1 MVMITPAQR
10 RMFLADLMASPDAE
24 NADLAGQY
32 GAFDNETAR
41 LGNYSLNEQPS
52 LSALLQPEM
61 SQQQPVQR
69 SSGPIGQIPGTF
81 GPGEGAFQ
89 RSGGELVRVK
99 SQPQTNSDLYL
110 DYTNPIDV
118 MGVKGYRLKG
128 DSSRAL
134 LSDGRIARLGVD
146 AAAEQSARR
155 AEEEFQLK
163 RAKTLAEIAK
173 LQGGGVD
180 NEAERLAAR
189 AKIPGTAEYERVQ
202 KDLART
208 KKTSDAAEATRK
220 YAADNATMLETSLAD
235 ILGVTPDQLDKVL
248 GTDTK
253 KAQSRVSPAVG
264 VIDVMTPTLFQG
276 TKDIESAIE
285 NLKSKAQMFGLANL
299 RKSGVAPGSITEKEW
314 PKFESTLANIDPS
327 LSKEAFVKQL
337 KDIYQQ
343 IKSARGT
350 GELDYSELTGGEAPA
365 QPAQSG
371 AQQQAQLMREAEA
384 AIARGAPREAVMRR
398 LQEKLRGQ

>member
-1 MVMITPAQR
+1 MEMITPAQR
-10 RMFLADLMASPDAE
+10 RMFLADLMGSPDAE
-24 NADLAGQY
+24 NIDLAGQH
-32 GAFDNETAR
+32 GAFDNEID
-41 LGNYSLNEQPS
+41 NYITNDQPL
-52 LSALLQPEM
+52 LSALLRSETPQRQPA
-61 SQQQPVQR
+61 QR

-89 RSGGELVRVK
+89 RSGGERVQLK
-99 SQPQTNSDLYL
+99 SQPQGNSDLYL
-110 DYTNPIDV
+110 DYANPIDV

-146 AAAEQSARR
+146 AAAEQNARR

-173 LQGGGVD
+173 LQGGGTD

-208 KKTSDAAEATRK
+208 KKNSDAAEATRR
-220 YAADNATMLETSLAD
+220 YVADNAKMLETSLAD

-253 KAQSRVSPAVG
+253 KAESRVSPAVG

-343 IKSARGT
+343 VKSARGT

-371 AQQQAQLMREAEA
+371 AQRQAQLMREAEA
-384 AIARGAPREAVMRR
+384 AIARGAPRDAVMRR

>member
-1 MVMITPAQR
+1 MKMITPAQR
-10 RMFLADLMASPDAE
+10 RMFLADLMGSPDAE
-24 NADLAGQY
+24 NIDLAGQY
-32 GAFDNETAR
+32 CAFDNEIAR
-41 LGNYSLNEQPS
+41 LGNYTANDQPS
-52 LSALLQPEM
+52 LSALLQPETP
-61 SQQQPVQR
+61 QRQPAQR

-89 RSGGELVRVK
+89 RSGGELVQLK
-99 SQPQTNSDLYL
+99 SQPQGNSDLYL
-110 DYTNPIDV
+110 DYASPIDV

-146 AAAEQSARR
+146 AAAEQNARR

-173 LQGGGVD
+173 LQGGGTD

-208 KKTSDAAEATRK
+208 KKNSDAAEATRR

-253 KAQSRVSPAVG
+253 KAQSRVAPAVG
-264 VIDVMTPTLFQG
+264 VIDTMTKTLFPG
-276 TKDIESAIE
+276 TRDVESAIE

-327 LSKEAFVKQL
+327 LSEAAFVKQL

-343 IKSARGT
+343 VKSARGT
-350 GELDYSELTGGEAPA
+350 GELDYSELTGGEAPT

-371 AQQQAQLMREAEA
+371 AQRQAQLMREAEA